1 VFALRADGRGAPD
14 VQGMAA
20 VGVRQDLICT
30 QIRNRATGAPIHRKT
45 LRRAFRAELTAGMIE
60 ATRAVITA
68 LFENAVVHRNVTA
81 QIFWLK
87 NRAPNEWRDRTERE
101 HGGEFGLRSRS
112 PPTAPRPNS
121 DAPGRTGDHRILA
134 SP

>member
-1 VFALRADGRGAPD
+1 M

-30 QIRNRATGAPIHRKT
+30 QVRNRATGAPIDRKT

-60 ATRAVITA
+60 ATQAVVIA
-68 LFENAVVHRNVTA
+68 LFENAIARHNVAA

-87 NRAPNEWRDRTERE
+87 NRAPTEWRDRTERV
-101 HGGEFGLRSRS
+101 HGGEIRTAITITQDS
-112 PPTAPRPNS
+112 PEAE
-121 DAPGRTGDHRILA
+121 I
-134 SP
+134 